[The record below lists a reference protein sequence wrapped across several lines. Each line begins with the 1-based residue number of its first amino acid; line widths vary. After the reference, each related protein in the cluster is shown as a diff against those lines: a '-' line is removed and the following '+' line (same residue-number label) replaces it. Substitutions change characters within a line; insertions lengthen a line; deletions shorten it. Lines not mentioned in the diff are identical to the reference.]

1 MTYEFRTPLT
11 VISGM
16 AEQMEGD
23 AEGKTLI
30 KRNSGQLLSL
40 VNQML
45 DLRKLE
51 SGKMS
56 VQKIQ
61 SDIVKYLR
69 YLTESLKSYAELQGL
84 KIHFLAEKP
93 ELTMDFDP
101 GKMTRIRANL
111 LSNAINEP
119 PGVYLIRVESE
130 GGAVAIRRMVVVR

>member
-1 MTYEFRTPLT
+1 M
-11 VISGM
+11 
-16 AEQMEGD
+16 
-23 AEGKTLI
+23 
-30 KRNSGQLLSL
+30 
-40 VNQML
+40 
-45 DLRKLE
+45 
-51 SGKMS
+51 
-56 VQKIQ
+56 
-61 SDIVKYLR
+61 
-69 YLTESLKSYAELQGL
+69 